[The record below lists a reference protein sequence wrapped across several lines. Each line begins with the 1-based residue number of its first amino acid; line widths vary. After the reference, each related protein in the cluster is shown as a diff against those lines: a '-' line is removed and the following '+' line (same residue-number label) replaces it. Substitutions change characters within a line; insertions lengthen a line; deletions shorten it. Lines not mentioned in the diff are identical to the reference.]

1 MQKGKHTLCLVI
13 VWGLLSFIFYTAVAR
28 SWNSVF
34 KPVGWGQ
41 VCQRAHWSTA
51 VQNKTKLWLSP
62 GHHLQNY
69 LIHFALLSSS
79 ESAWTLI
86 ALFPESSFPKL
97 IFQASFLSRNS
108 LWFTLTLTFLWDL
121 LHLHLSFLSLA
132 LTNGKLYFSCH
143 DLARVAIFS
152 LQFILCQ
159 DHKEQDSQSYL

>member
-34 KPVGWGQ
+34 KPVGCGR

-69 LIHFALLSSS
+69 LIHFALLFSS

-86 ALFPESSFPKL
+86 ALFAWVFISKIDISSLFPEP
-97 IFQASFLSRNS
+97 Q
-108 LWFTLTLTFLWDL
+108 FTLIYTHFDLSVGLAAFTSFFFFFFPGLDKWKAVFFLPWP
-121 LHLHLSFLSLA
+121 SSS
-132 LTNGKLYFSCH
+132 GYFFP
-143 DLARVAIFS
+143 AIHPVS
-152 LQFILCQ
+152 G
-159 DHKEQDSQSYL
+159 S